1 MAGVAYRD
9 VTKRFGDVPALSD
22 FTLEID
28 DGEFVVLVG
37 PSGSGKTTALRLV
50 AGLEALSSGQVLIG
64 GRVIN
69 RVAPKDRDIA
79 MVFQDYAL
87 YPQMT
92 VQQNLAFALRMRK
105 SPRADIEQRVR
116 QAAETLGI
124 AELLQRKPRA
134 LSGGQRQRV
143 ALGRALVRE
152 PQVFLMDEPLSNL
165 DAKLRVQTRS
175 EIKRLQEQIGTT
187 TIYVTHDQVE
197 AMTMGDRVVVMRA
210 GVLAQVGSPRQLYE
224 QPADVFVAGFIGSPS
239 MSFTPVSVSCNGG
252 GTVTLSRGDLRL
264 EAQAAITPLP
274 AELVIG
280 VRPEHAHVWYDGARL
295 MGPISGR
302 VEYVEM
308 LGRETL
314 VGVAVADSTRLVV
327 DADPD
332 FGHHPGDTISF
343 GIEHGRMYLFD
354 STNEKALGRI

>member
-1 MAGVAYRD
+1 MASVAYQA
-9 VTKRFGDVPALSD
+9 VAKHFGDVMALSQ
-22 FTLEID
+22 FTLEIA

-50 AGLEALSSGQVLIG
+50 AGLEALSAGQVLIG

-92 VQQNLAFALRMRK
+92 VEQNLAFALKMRK
-105 SPRADIEQRVR
+105 SPRAEIEQRVR
-116 QAAETLGI
+116 HAAATLGI
-124 AELLQRKPRA
+124 EELLQRRPRA

-197 AMTMGDRVVVMRA
+197 AMTMGDRVVVMRS
-210 GVLAQVGSPRQLYE
+210 GNLAQVGSPRQLYE
-224 QPADVFVAGFIGSPS
+224 QPADTFVAGFIGSPS
-239 MSFTPVSVSCNGG
+239 MSFTPVSVTTNGNGG
-252 GTVTLSRGDLRL
+252 VRLSRGELQID
-264 EAQAAITPLP
+264 APADACQLP
-274 AELVIG
+274 AEVIIG
-280 VRPEHAHVWYDGARL
+280 VRPEHTRIWRDGAR
-295 MGPISGR
+295 MIGPISGR

-308 LGRETL
+308 LGRESL
-314 VGVAVADSTRLVV
+314 VGVGVTDGTRLVV
-327 DADPD
+327 DADAD
-332 FGHHPGDTISF
+332 FGHRPGDTIPV
-343 GIEHGRMYLFD
+343 GIEQGRIYLFD
-354 STNEKALGRI
+354 SKTEKALGRI

>member
-1 MAGVAYRD
+1 MAGVGYQD
-9 VTKRFGDVPALSD
+9 VTKRFGDVTALAEFS
-22 FTLEID
+22 LEIA

-50 AGLEALSSGQVLIG
+50 AGLEALSAGNVLIG

-92 VQQNLAFALRMRK
+92 VQQNLAFALKMRK
-105 SPRADIEQRVR
+105 SSRAEIEQRVR
-116 QAAETLGI
+116 QAAATLDI
-124 AELLQRKPRA
+124 TELLHRKPRA

-175 EIKRLQEQIGTT
+175 EIKRLQGQIGTT

-197 AMTMGDRVVVMRA
+197 AMTMGDRVVVMRD
-210 GVLAQVGSPRQLYE
+210 GVLAQVGSPRELYE
-224 QPADVFVAGFIGSPS
+224 EPADLFVAGFIGSPA
-239 MSFTPVSVSCNGG
+239 MSFASVSATGNGNG
-252 GTVTLSRGDLRL
+252 RVTLSRGDLRM
-264 EAQAAITPLP
+264 EASAARQLP
-274 AELVIG
+274 AEVIIG
-280 VRPEHAHVWYDGARL
+280 VRPEHARVWRDGTQL
-295 MGPISGR
+295 IGPISGR
-302 VEYVEM
+302 VEYLEM

-314 VGVAVADSTRLVV
+314 VGVSVTDGCRLVV
-327 DADPD
+327 DADAD
-332 FGHHPGDTISF
+332 FGPRPGDTIPF
-343 GIEHGRMYLFD
+343 GIQPGRIYLFD
-354 STNEKALGRI
+354 SNTQKALGRI